1 MFIID
6 ILSLC
11 EKKKTPKQNYR
22 DENYA
27 TPGR

>member
-11 EKKKTPKQNYR
+11 EKKTPKQNYR